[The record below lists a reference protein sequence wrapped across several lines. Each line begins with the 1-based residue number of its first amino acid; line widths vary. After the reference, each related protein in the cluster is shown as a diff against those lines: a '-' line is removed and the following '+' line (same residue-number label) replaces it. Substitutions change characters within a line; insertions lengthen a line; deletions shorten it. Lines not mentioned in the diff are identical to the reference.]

1 MIIES
6 IIQALSQ
13 RVYDLGF
20 VSKVGGLAREIM
32 VSAAGVNRRIVTA
45 AIAPFS
51 DNRAFELSPDRKES
65 GVAFFI
71 AGPTRV
77 IRQDVYTMTLENEL
91 VLYGWLNGDL
101 VKGDQTTDPELLILS
116 KIRKANFATEEGH
129 PVRRIEVDYVGG
141 QEPDFARFGWDD
153 TIFQYGAFPHR
164 LFRHQFRCS
173 YVVSTGCSTA
183 SVTVAGAVC

>member
-32 VSAAGVNRRIVTA
+32 VSAAGVNRRVVTA

-51 DNRAFELSPDRKES
+51 DNRVFELSPDGKES
-65 GVAFFI
+65 GIAFFI

-101 VKGDQTTDPELLILS
+101 VKGDQTTD
-116 KIRKANFATEEGH
+116 T
-129 PVRRIEVDYVGG
+129 
-141 QEPDFARFGWDD
+141 
-153 TIFQYGAFPHR
+153 
-164 LFRHQFRCS
+164 
-173 YVVSTGCSTA
+173 
-183 SVTVAGAVC
+183 